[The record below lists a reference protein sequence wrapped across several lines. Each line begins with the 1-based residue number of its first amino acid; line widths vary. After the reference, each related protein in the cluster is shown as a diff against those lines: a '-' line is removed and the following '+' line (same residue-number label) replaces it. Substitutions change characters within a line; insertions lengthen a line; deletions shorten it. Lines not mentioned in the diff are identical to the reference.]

1 MGACMRPGASQGTG
15 VATRLVLPHFTNA
28 VFPDRSSAHLLGL
41 LILNTQSTKETG
53 NSGDFCTGLKFQ
65 DIGLYLF
72 GWFLSVHFVPVTRAM
87 KIKGELI
94 ELIQC

>member
-1 MGACMRPGASQGTG
+1 METEQPSEEHVGACMRPGASQGTG

-53 NSGDFCTGLKFQ
+53 NAGDFCTGLKFQ

-72 GWFLSVHFVPVTRAM
+72 GWFCLSTLCQSL
-87 KIKGELI
+87 GL
-94 ELIQC
+94 